1 MAAALLDFINAL
13 ASVLGSMLQRDML
26 FLDQIVDTVSKFL
39 PLFRYGLGWICPAT
53 VGFVIGLGLER
64 GKKRRPTH
72 A

>member
-1 MAAALLDFINAL
+1 
-13 ASVLGSMLQRDML
+13 ML
-26 FLDQIVDTVSKFL
+26 FLEKIVDTVSKFL
-39 PLFRYGLGWICPAT
+39 LLFRYGLGWICPAT